1 MVNNG
6 VGVVTFNGVGIW
18 SLWVRSVNMLQVRM
32 SLDELFNLGIHEYQR
47 VRLRL
52 PLERDMVLYFRGRR
66 ERPPFVWLEFGRDAR
81 RLCTETA
88 FASRHSIY

>member
-6 VGVVTFNGVGIW
+6 VGVVTINGVGIW
-18 SLWVRSVNMLQVRM
+18 SLWVRGDHNLQIRM

-52 PLERDMVLYFRGRR
+52 PLENEVALYFRGRR

-81 RLCTETA
+81 RLCA
-88 FASRHSIY
+88 